1 MMRPEEISSDLY
13 DLVDVMSGEFE
24 GLELPLVVARE
35 VRRTSERRKA
45 LVPSRYR
52 TPRVSLE
59 EARSRAE
66 SVLRDR
72 QHRYQDVTF
81 GDVEIYAYHPMV
93 YTLVTFSPEWQHEG
107 RVPGGLICSIDKVD
121 GHVWTTDEQEQYAT
135 TNASD

>member
-1 MMRPEEISSDLY
+1 MRSDETSSDLY

-24 GLELPLVVARE
+24 GLELPLGVARE
-35 VRRTSERRKA
+35 AKRTSARRKA

-59 EARSRAE
+59 EARSQAGT
-66 SVLRDR
+66 VLRDR
-72 QHRYQDVTF
+72 QRSYQDVTF
-81 GDVEIYAYHPMV
+81 GDVELYAYHPMV
-93 YTLVTFSPEWQHEG
+93 YTLVTFSPEWQQEG

-121 GHVWTTDEQEQYAT
+121 GHLWTTDEQEHYAT